1 MCSKNTMGNL
11 LRAIFAA
18 ACAVLACACSSELE
32 NNVRK
37 DWSGFDDASG
47 DTLGYDRNSNVKI
60 LYVRTRYIKD
70 FQTRTIGEALTGDE
84 FSHGYLTL
92 RSDPESR
99 EGLYFFIMT
108 QIGASNISDGVK
120 IELYVDSNKTPKVR
134 QFDFV
139 VPETRN
145 ITREIKIGLTGADW
159 KGKEEKPNA
168 YKVVIK
174 TPAGK
179 VIAEYKSWLWSLD
192 K

>member
-1 MCSKNTMGNL
+1 MKNTI
-11 LRAIFAA
+11 RAIFAA
-18 ACAVLACACSSELE
+18 MTAAAMGACSSGLE

-37 DWSGFDDASG
+37 DWSDFDDASG
-47 DTLGYDRNSNVKI
+47 STLGYDRNSGVKI

-70 FQTRTIGEALTGDE
+70 SETRTIGEALTGEE

-99 EGLYFFIMT
+99 EGLYFFVMT
-108 QIGASNISDGVK
+108 QIGASSVSDGVK
-120 IELYVDSNKTPKVR
+120 IELYVDSNKTPKAR

-145 ITREIKIGLTGADW
+145 ITREIKIGLTGGDW
-159 KGKEEKPNA
+159 KGPNEKPNA
-168 YKVVIK
+168 YKIVIK
-174 TPAGK
+174 TPAGR

>member
-1 MCSKNTMGNL
+1 MKNII
-11 LRAIFAA
+11 RAIFAMLGLA
-18 ACAVLACACSSELE
+18 ALCACSSDLE

-37 DWSGFDDASG
+37 DWSDFDDASG
-47 DTLGYDRNSNVKI
+47 DTLGYDRNSDVKI

-70 FQTRTIGEALTGDE
+70 SETRTIGEALTGEE
-84 FSHGYLTL
+84 FDHGYFTM
-92 RSDPESR
+92 RSDPDSR

-139 VPETRN
+139 VPEKRN
-145 ITREIKIGLTGADW
+145 ITREIKIGLTGGDW
-159 KGKEEKPNA
+159 KDPKEKPNA
-168 YKVVIK
+168 CKIVIK
-174 TPAGK
+174 TPAGRT
-179 VIAEYKSWLWSLD
+179 IAEYKSWLWSLD